1 VAAMSRP
8 VSVPARVLSLIDVP
22 ATAFLLLVI
31 FVLPTYSTESEGI
44 SASGQTA
51 SVTHT
56 AGSST
61 LFAANPQV
69 FSTVAVIAGLAVAT
83 LALTLV
89 AAWRDSP
96 PARWALVA
104 TLTPL
109 TGITILAL
117 LSLGPFMLPLV
128 AIGWTVFGLCAHQK
142 GHAHVPTRAL

>member
-1 VAAMSRP
+1 MSRR

-31 FVLPTYSTESEGI
+31 FVLPTYSTESEAI
-44 SASGQTA
+44 AVSGQTA
-51 SVTHT
+51 TVTHT

-69 FSTVAVIAGLAVAT
+69 FSTVTVIAGLAVAA
-83 LALTLV
+83 LVLTLV
-89 AAWRDSP
+89 SAWLDWP

-109 TGITILAL
+109 TGIAILAL
-117 LSLGPFMLPLV
+117 LSLGPFMMPLV
-128 AIGWTVFGLCAHQK
+128 AIGWMVFGLCAQEK
-142 GHAHVPTRAL
+142 GHAHEPTRTV